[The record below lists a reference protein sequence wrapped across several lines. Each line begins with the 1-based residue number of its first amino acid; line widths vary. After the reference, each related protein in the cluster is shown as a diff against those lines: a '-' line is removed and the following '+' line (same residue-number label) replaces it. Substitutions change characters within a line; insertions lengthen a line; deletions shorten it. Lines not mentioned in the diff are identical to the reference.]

1 MQKIGLA
8 DAITAL
14 REELTTAIEAA
25 GAEDLRFR
33 VGEMSV
39 EFEIAVE
46 RTSGGRGGLKFWVVE
61 AGGEHTR
68 TGSHTHRITVPLTP
82 TRADGRPVLTGEH
95 RLPD

>member
-1 MQKIGLA
+1 MA

-25 GAEDLRFR
+25 GAENLRFK

-46 RTSGGRGGLKFWVVE
+46 RTSGGRGGLKFWVIE
-61 AGGEHTR
+61 AGGEHSHTGTR
-68 TGSHTHRITVPLTP
+68 THRITVPLTP
-82 TRADGRPVLTGEH
+82 VRVDGLPVLTGEQQ
-95 RLPD
+95 LPG